1 MLLRT
6 PSCCAV
12 LSRTSASGET
22 REENLELHQFASACR
37 DEGTSI
43 RPSVKSTGRCRGT
56 LTAMRK
62 QYHFWPGEQG
72 LDAWD
77 VDRLIQLTRELP
89 VQQVELSS
97 IWEVDSTYW
106 FDDVSERPTVRN
118 IVDHVRLILEVDP
131 SYPVILG
138 VDGRVM
144 DGMHRVAR
152 AMIEGP

>member
-1 MLLRT
+1 
-6 PSCCAV
+6 
-12 LSRTSASGET
+12 
-22 REENLELHQFASACR
+22 
-37 DEGTSI
+37 
-43 RPSVKSTGRCRGT
+43 
-56 LTAMRK
+56 MRK

-97 IWEVDSTYW
+97 IWEVDTTYW

-152 AMIEGP
+152 AMIGGRASIPAVQFDRHPEPDYRNCVPEELPY